1 MLIKK
6 NLFAIKNDK
15 VVLRG
20 QRSKSGDG
28 LWDIPIPQQISNAT
42 PSPVLSPALNVII
55 RRDTATRDLI
65 RYLHAACFSPP
76 IKTFF
81 EAVRRN
87 QLITWPGL
95 TPKLITKYLTPTI
108 ATAKGHLNQERQGLQ
123 STKSTSNFAPED
135 MLPERSVKSHTDI

>member
-1 MLIKK
+1 ML
-6 NLFAIKNDK
+6 LVF
-15 VVLRG
+15 
-20 QRSKSGDG
+20 Q
-28 LWDIPIPQQISNAT
+28 
-42 PSPVLSPALNVII
+42 
-55 RRDTATRDLI
+55 
-65 RYLHAACFSPP
+65 PP
-76 IKTFF
+76 IKTFL

-87 QLITWPGL
+87 HLITWPDL